1 MPRQNLAPKMKRS
14 TQEHA
19 KNEKWEGGSMHWTAS
34 IAVQRLR
41 QVVSRGERFGWARQ
55 YGERTKLAYR
65 GGTARTEDRRSSDS
79 RGLPRYRLCLQSRQ
93 LVQWT
98 HSQKSN
104 LRLWREDAASQR
116 TGCRPGTEGKSG
128 RYTSVRGRESLLSN
142 PHIAES

>member
-19 KNEKWEGGSMHWTAS
+19 KNEKWEGGSMNWTAS

-41 QVVSRGERFGWARQ
+41 QAVSREERFGWARQ
-55 YGERTKLAYR
+55 YGEGTKLAYR
-65 GGTARTEDRRSSDS
+65 GWPARTEDRRSIDS

-104 LRLWREDAASQR
+104 LRLWREDATSRR
-116 TGCRPGTEGKSG
+116 TGCRPGTEGKSD
-128 RYTSVRGRESLLSN
+128 RYTSVRGHASLWSTL
-142 PHIAES
+142 HIAE

>member
-1 MPRQNLAPKMKRS
+1 MPRQILAPKMRRS

-19 KNEKWEGGSMHWTAS
+19 KNEKWEGGSMNWTAS

-41 QVVSRGERFGWARQ
+41 QAVSREERFGWARQ

-65 GGTARTEDRRSSDS
+65 GWPARTEDRRSIDS

-104 LRLWREDAASQR
+104 LRLWREDGASQR
-116 TGCRPGTEGKSG
+116 TGFRPGSVGTSG
-128 RYTSVRGRESLLSN
+128 RCTSAREHESPSSN
-142 PHIAES
+142 PHIAE